1 MPTVGPI
8 KETHVPAVYDRDA
21 GGFGGPLDM
30 DGPQIGMVAYS
41 EPGGN
46 LHVEINIQYA
56 QPSTKYE
63 VFLTGGPAHSLATG
77 FRVIGTLATNPAG
90 AGNGVFTVGHPTLL
104 APPFGPGYRTD
115 HIDLLQNVGDLS
127 RGCLTAGAINY
138 VVCREPGQPAPVGYK
153 LVETVKGEPGEGDPL
168 LHKR

>member
-8 KETHVPAVYDRDA
+8 KETHVLAVYDRDS

-46 LHVEINIQYA
+46 LQIEINIQYG

-63 VFLTGGPAHSLATG
+63 VFLVGGPAHSLATG
-77 FRVIGTLATNPAG
+77 FRVIGTLATNAAG
-90 AGNGVFTVGHPTLL
+90 TGNGAFAVAHATLL
-104 APPFGPGYRTD
+104 AAPFGPGYRTD

-138 VVCREPGQPAPVGYK
+138 VVCRETGQPAPAGFK
-153 LVETVKGEPGEGDPL
+153 LLETVKGEPGAGDPL
-168 LHKR
+168 LHKK